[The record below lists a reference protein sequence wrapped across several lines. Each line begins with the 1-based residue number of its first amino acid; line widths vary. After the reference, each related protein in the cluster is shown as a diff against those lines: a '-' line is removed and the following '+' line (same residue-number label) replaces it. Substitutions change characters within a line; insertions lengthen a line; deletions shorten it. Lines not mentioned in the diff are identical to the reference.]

1 MPEISRFFGITI
13 AMFFSEHGVPHFHAE
28 YGEYE
33 VAVEIETGTIHG
45 EFPIRARRLVL
56 DWRQLHRQE
65 LVEDWRLAREGKPLN
80 RISPLE

>member
-1 MPEISRFFGITI
+1 
-13 AMFFSEHGVPHFHAE
+13 MFFSEHGVPHFHAE
-28 YGEYE
+28 YAEYD